1 MKGNLSCPCGK
12 CSGVLDTNLL
22 SLLSFIEKAM
32 EKELY
37 ITSGY
42 RCQEHNLSVGGVP
55 NSAHTKGLDV
65 DISMSSDKDR
75 YTLITL
81 LLSGGMNRIG
91 IAKTFIHAD
100 KDPTLNAKR
109 IWVY

>member
-1 MKGNLSCPCGK
+1 MRGNLSCPCGK
-12 CSGVLDTNLL
+12 CSGVLDSNLL

-42 RCQEHNLSVGGVP
+42 RCPEHNKSVGGTP
-55 NSAHTKGLDV
+55 NSSHLKGLAC

-75 YTLITL
+75 YILITL

-91 IAKTFIHAD
+91 ISKTFIHAD
-100 KDPTLNAKR
+100 KDPALNAKR